1 MAERKGF
8 EPLIP
13 FGIRAFQARALGQ
26 TTLPLHSVL
35 LDATKILPLTSLI
48 GKEQKVNQVEEDP

>member
-1 MAERKGF
+1 MAVFQAERKGF

-26 TTLPLHSVL
+26 TTLPLHL
-35 LDATKILPLTSLI
+35 ILTDATAILPLTSLI
-48 GKEQKVNQVEEDP
+48 GKEND

>member
-26 TTLPLHSVL
+26 TTLPLHLVF
-35 LDATKILPLTSLI
+35 LDATKILPLTALI
-48 GKEQKVNQVEEDP
+48 GKERILPIDK

>member
-1 MAERKGF
+1 MGWPPIFYLAERKGF

-26 TTLPLHSVL
+26 TTLPLR
-35 LDATKILPLTSLI
+35 AFGILPP
-48 GKEQKVNQVEEDP
+48 Q

>member
-26 TTLPLHSVL
+26 TTLPLHAS
-35 LDATKILPLTSLI
+35 AILPSLE
-48 GKEQKVNQVEEDP
+48 GVE